1 MEFNRVYMLYTP
13 RNMTQIRRLVCFDST
28 CVMVIIFMF
37 LLAVPNFAQELVV
50 DTTFNNRNIRQQMF
64 LIDYLKDNES
74 ENPPELPEEI
84 DAFITTAE
92 AAWAEEVK
100 EETPLMGRFN
110 PYVVMWLLHSAYKG
124 EDPPQNTVCYMY
136 SEYAVPAFLADFEQY
151 SKVDPANAPLI
162 RWGYDWVGGRLALKC
177 EFETERWEKL
187 FSAFEQAPSLYQKY
201 LDTEAFA
208 DNRFAR
214 EIRQAKQFF
223 ERNIPLYAVRDAIYR
238 GELSEAFADLAA
250 EITNGHEAYYILPIG
265 EMLWRAYI
273 DAEKTDHALAV
284 LDLLARSLTAGDLSR
299 DTLLAWYI
307 EVAPS
312 RGSKRFKQS
321 ILSAPPTLVSSEKQ
335 AGLTGVYTDLLTEE
349 FIDLTDMAGRFVFL
363 DFWGTWCSPCIAEI
377 PELLDFASE
386 YDDRITI
393 ISINVDAHTGGR
405 KQDGVREFMN
415 EHEVEYT
422 VLYDEPD
429 NSLATRFGVSG
440 YPAKFFINPEG
451 AFLVHP
457 SEDRII
463 VYLEEVK
470 AYIDGLR

>member
-1 MEFNRVYMLYTP
+1 
-13 RNMTQIRRLVCFDST
+13 MTQTRRLYCFDPA
-28 CVMVIIFMF
+28 MALVIIFVF
-37 LLAVPNFAQELVV
+37 LLAVPNFAQKSVV

-64 LIDYLKDNES
+64 LIDYLKHNEP

-84 DAFITTAE
+84 DAFITAAE

-100 EETPLMGRFN
+100 KEAPLMGRFN

-124 EDPPQNTVCYMY
+124 ADPPQKTECYMY

-151 SKVDPANAPLI
+151 SMVDPVNAPLV
-162 RWGYDWVGGRLALKC
+162 RWGYDLVGSQLALKC
-177 EFETERWEKL
+177 EIETERWDKL
-187 FSAFEQAPSLYQKY
+187 LSAFEQAPSLFQKY

-208 DNRFAR
+208 DKRFAR

-223 ERNIPLYAVRDAIYR
+223 ERNAPVYAVRDAIYR
-238 GELSEAFADLAA
+238 GELSEAFADLADV
-250 EITNGHEAYYILPIG
+250 ITNGHDAYYILPIG
-265 EMLWRAYI
+265 EVLWRAYI
-273 DAEKTDHALAV
+273 DAEKTDHALEV
-284 LDLLARSLTAGDLSR
+284 LDLLAKSLTAGDLSR
-299 DTLLAWYI
+299 DTLLAWYT
-307 EVAPS
+307 EVAPT
-312 RGSKRFKQS
+312 RGPEHFKQS
-321 ILSAPPTLVSSEKQ
+321 ILSAPPSLVSSEKQ
-335 AGLTGVYTDLLTEE
+335 AGLIGVYTDLLTEE
-349 FIDLTDMAGRFVFL
+349 SIDLTDFEGRFVFL

-393 ISINVDAHTGGR
+393 ISINVDAHTGGM
-405 KQDGVREFMN
+405 KQDGVREFIN

-429 NSLATRFGVSG
+429 NSLATQFGVSG

-451 AFLVHP
+451 EFLVHP
-457 SEDRII
+457 SEDRSI

-470 AYIDGLR
+470 AYIDELR